1 LHNILII
8 YIILSFYLFGTVL
21 AITIDK
27 QTKKEKKMKTIKKSI
42 STTFENIITLMDR
55 FPCMLSLL
63 LTMIIVVG
71 VIR

>member
-1 LHNILII
+1 LII
-8 YIILSFYLFGTVL
+8 YIILSFCLSGTVL

-42 STTFENIITLMDR
+42 STAFENIITLMDR